1 MCEQYRIDKK
11 VRSAMYCQCRR
22 RGYAAPVDVLME
34 IGVLSKSE
42 YEDWRFGRIPY
53 LESVCHIN
61 LHKLSFIMHQM
72 RVYAKSNGLKPS
84 FCCYKQW
91 GVKKKNGQGRKPVIQ
106 LRFSKSRNPEVEK
119 WYSTH
124 FVDAKRIK
132 ELKSAKE
139 SKTVE
144 SAEVTEP

>member
-1 MCEQYRIDKK
+1 MNNQELTAKVNSSMYR
-11 VRSAMYCQCRR
+11 QCRS
-22 RGYAAPVDVLME
+22 RGYATAVDVLMD
-34 IGVLSKSE
+34 IGVLQKDK

-72 RVYAKSNGLKPS
+72 RVYAKNNSLKPS

-139 SKTVE
+139 SKNIE
-144 SAEVTEP
+144 SATVTAP

>member
-1 MCEQYRIDKK
+1 MNNIELTKK

-22 RGYAAPVDVLME
+22 RGYAAPVDVLMK

-72 RVYAKSNGLKPS
+72 RVYAKNNGLRPS

-106 LRFSKSRNPEVEK
+106 LRFSKSHNPEVEK